1 MHTKYLTTENEFSVN
16 KLDKSDGRVRVRTE
30 NMLTCLVRSKYSGLS
45 MNIRLALAGQ
55 QFISKYGRGLALI
68 FDLVKSV

>member
-1 MHTKYLTTENEFSVN
+1 MHTKYFTTENEFSVN
-16 KLDKSDGRVRVRTE
+16 KLDNGRVRTE

-45 MNIRLALAGQ
+45 MNIRLALAGH
-55 QFISKYGRGLALI
+55 QFISKYGRGLTLI